1 MDRRGRPRVSPS
13 GQLHPGRP
21 AHRGAH
27 ASTEAEAGPARWT
40 VSFRVA
46 DADADAARAQQ
57 LGGTVLLPPMDI
69 PIGRFAIVS
78 DPVGAAFSITVFAG
92 PFRSVDRS

>member
-1 MDRRGRPRVSPS
+1 M
-13 GQLHPGRP
+13 
-21 AHRGAH
+21 
-27 ASTEAEAGPARWT
+27 
-40 VSFRVA
+40 A

-69 PIGRFAIVS
+69 PIGRFAVVA
-78 DPVGAAFSITVFAG
+78 DPAGAAFSITVFAG

>member
-1 MDRRGRPRVSPS
+1 MDRRGRPRALPRASFAQ
-13 GQLHPGRP
+13 GDLLIG
-21 AHRGAH
+21 GAD
-27 ASTEAEAGPARWT
+27 APTEAEAGPARWT

-78 DPVGAAFSITVFAG
+78 DPAGAAFSITVFAG

>member
-1 MDRRGRPRVSPS
+1 MDRRGRPRGPP
-13 GQLHPGRP
+13 PGKLRLGRD

-27 ASTEAEAGPARWT
+27 APTEAEAGPARWT

-46 DADADAARAQQ
+46 DADPDAARAQQ

-69 PIGRFAIVS
+69 PIGRFAIVA
-78 DPVGAAFSITVFAG
+78 DPAGAAFSITVFAG